1 MTEIPN
7 GQSKF
12 MVVNVAWNHS
22 GWARLEPNPKIG
34 FGYVKR
40 PNSAAFSPHEALN
53 FDFCKK
59 NIDTDDA
66 VFGYFQTRGIPRKF
80 VNGGLIFFW
89 SRSTDDRK
97 GHFIGVYGN
106 AEILDPLETHRY
118 PGFENDQFWAN
129 IRGDKRLSCL
139 FPCPV
144 HDSVYKTGGKRL
156 IGRANF
162 TYNFDKGKALKL
174 LDEAKNKSCGGDSNS
189 GAIATLTAI
198 EECVRD
204 KL

>member
-89 SRSTDDRK
+89 SKSTVDRR
-97 GHFIGVYGN
+97 GYFIGVYGN
-106 AEILDPLETHRY
+106 AEILNQLKKHKY

-129 IRGDKRLSCL
+129 IRGEKKLSCL
-139 FPCPV
+139 FPCYV
-144 HDSVYKTGGKRL
+144 EDSAYITYGKRL
-156 IGRANF
+156 IYRSNF
-162 TYNFDKGKALKL
+162 TYDFNKANALRL
-174 LDEAKNKSCGGDSNS
+174 LTDVKNESCGGNSNS
-189 GAIATLTAI
+189 GAVATLTAI
-198 EECVRD
+198 EEYVRD